1 MVASNLRYL
10 WPTAALAVASLFVLA
25 SCSQDSVSKPKRKPK
40 THLVEAVRVNL
51 SPVAVE
57 RVRTGTLRARRE
69 VKIHNQED
77 GQVIELPYFEG
88 DRVKKG
94 DMVVRLD
101 DKLLRAQLTRAQAT
115 RHQAQQDLNRIRDL
129 FKKKLVSDEELS
141 RAETALEVARADE
154 KVLQTRLSYTTIRS
168 PLNGIVSERLSEP
181 GNIAERYTHLLT
193 ISDPTSLVTEVTV
206 SELLISKLAVDY
218 PVQVTVDALG
228 DKTLHGR
235 ISRIFPN
242 LDPVT
247 RRGTVEVEL
256 KPVPKGARPGQL
268 CRVTLTTHA
277 AQRLVIPF
285 SALRRDQT
293 GAYVYTVD
301 EGNVVHRSPVVSGLR
316 IGEQVEILKGL
327 DQGQRVVTKGFLD
340 LAVGKQVK
348 IVATGNDGSGD
359 GSGDGSDSS
368 QRSTDDKSGSAM
380 PVTPSATPPVT
391 SPNPS

>member
-1 MVASNLRYL
+1 MVALNLRHL
-10 WPTAALAVASLFVLA
+10 WPTVVVAVALVFVMA
-25 SCSQDSVSKPKRKPK
+25 GCSPESAGKSNKKPKA
-40 THLVEAVRVNL
+40 HLVEAVIASL

-57 RVRTGTLRARRE
+57 RVRNGSLRARRE

-77 GQVIELPYFEG
+77 GQVIKLPYFEG
-88 DRVKKG
+88 DRVNKG

-101 DKLLRAQLTRAQAT
+101 DKLLRAQLNRAQAT
-115 RHQAQQDLNRIRDL
+115 RHQAQQDLDRIRDL

-154 KVLQTRLSYTTIRS
+154 QVLKTRLSYTTIRS
-168 PLNGIVSERLSEP
+168 PLSGIVTERLSEP

-206 SELLISKLAVDY
+206 SELLISKLAVDD

-228 DKTLHGR
+228 DKIFHGR

-293 GAYVYTVD
+293 GGYVYIVD

-340 LAVGKQVK
+340 LVVGKQVK
-348 IVATGNDGSGD
+348 IVATGTNGN
-359 GSGDGSDSS
+359 DSS
-368 QRSTDDKSGSAM
+368 QRSADDKSGSPM
-380 PVTPSATPPVT
+380 PAKPSATPPVT